1 MHEPMVNMY
10 SFINAEIFLKLNDFD
25 SARKA
30 LTTGE
35 KIILSLIGVQLQQG
49 TLLLKE
55 APSAIATLRQEVL
68 MNAILL
74 KDLDVGLVSDMMI
87 RWKSLFSEFKTIAIM
102 EGLGRVY
109 FSTAKSLHSLQASG
123 FQSSGNTTISIKEEH
138 EKIESEFLKKQAF
151 RCWSAV
157 VDIPN
162 RIPIEKILEP
172 DELVVEF
179 VLVGKHDEAK
189 LRAFLEMYVLTILPS
204 GERELVSVDFTVCN
218 RLMKEWLCE
227 WNAYTNKGIQCGS
240 SEAVKKLEE
249 AGRQLSRALFPSS
262 VQKKIK
268 QPIVKHV
275 YLSLEPYSVLPL
287 HLLSG
292 EDGIFLF
299 ADCTVSHTNGC
310 RELLRECVT
319 RCLAQDGS
327 QIVHSHKPTEG
338 EQQLKSIS
346 VSPSHPSNST
356 SQPQEDET
364 KASSEHDRSVSQS
377 AHEST
382 PLGSLPNCYIFA
394 NPNYDLALP
403 EPTVSGDSSVMQQ
416 LLDLFMEKLSLSEIE
431 KCEPLPSSQ
440 SEAEIIKEIASSSH
454 PDLNVHM
461 KSGNDAT
468 IDSVFE
474 LNSPLFVHFST
485 HGFGKLD
492 LKVSSPTV
500 TIWDDT
506 HSGLALSGF
515 NTCRA
520 KKFTYINS
528 MGILTPLAIHGLNL
542 KGTRLVFLSTCV
554 SAIGASVLLESSNS
568 LANAFRV
575 AGALTVIATIWNIPD
590 ESTVE
595 FVRYFYI
602 KVFQPGVRPSEALE
616 TARNELCK
624 DPNYSYLQNWAGFVC
639 FGDDLPLFPTS

>member
-74 KDLDVGLVSDMMI
+74 KDLDVGLVSDVMI

-102 EGLGRVY
+102 EGLGRVH
-109 FSTAKSLHSLQASG
+109 FSTAKSLHSLQASD

-138 EKIESEFLKKQAF
+138 EKIESEFLKRQAF

-268 QPIVKHV
+268 QPVVKHV

-287 HLLSG
+287 HLLPG

-299 ADCTVSHTNGC
+299 ADCTVSYTNAC

-319 RCLAQDGS
+319 RYLAQDGS

-356 SQPQEDET
+356 SQPQEDEA

-377 AHEST
+377 VHEST

-520 KKFTYINS
+520 KKFAYINS

-590 ESTVE
+590 ESAVE
-595 FVRYFYI
+595 LVRYFYI